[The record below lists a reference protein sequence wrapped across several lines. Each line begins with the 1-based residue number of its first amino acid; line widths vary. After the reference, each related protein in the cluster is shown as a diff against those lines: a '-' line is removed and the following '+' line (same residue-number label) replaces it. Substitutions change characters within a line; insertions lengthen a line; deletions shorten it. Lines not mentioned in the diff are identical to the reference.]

1 MNSSII
7 LYHLFDVADEIDL
20 NVVEAI
26 WTSRNKIASRLR
38 FEKNAPNS
46 ISFQN
51 PPVLVELGTHDM
63 EFAGDQYTA
72 VIKARIFDI
81 GVVSLIFHLEVPENI
96 SYEKYQDLTIAVDS
110 LPENVVRE
118 YIDAVT
124 DTIRPACTKMRISDF
139 DEDFVV
145 YYFKD
150 KLPDW
155 DLAALIMKDKTP

>member
-38 FEKNAPNS
+38 FEKSAPNS

-72 VIKARIFDI
+72 VIKAR
-81 GVVSLIFHLEVPENI
+81 SLTLASSVLSFIWKSRKTFPMKN
-96 SYEKYQDLTIAVDS
+96 
-110 LPENVVRE
+110 
-118 YIDAVT
+118 
-124 DTIRPACTKMRISDF
+124 TK
-139 DEDFVV
+139 
-145 YYFKD
+145 
-150 KLPDW
+150 
-155 DLAALIMKDKTP
+155 T

>member
-1 MNSSII
+1 
-7 LYHLFDVADEIDL
+7 
-20 NVVEAI
+20 
-26 WTSRNKIASRLR
+26 
-38 FEKNAPNS
+38 
-46 ISFQN
+46 
-51 PPVLVELGTHDM
+51 M

-81 GVVSLIFHLEVPENI
+81 GVVSLIFHLEVPEDI
-96 SYEKYQDLTIAVDS
+96 SYENTKPDHCVDS

-118 YIDAVT
+118 YIDAIT

-155 DLAALIMKDKTP
+155 DLAALS